1 VSEADAVDAT
11 VDFINAPGAPPAA
24 GPYSHA
30 VRAGNLVFAAGQGPF
45 DGKGEL
51 VGATFAEQANQ
62 VFDNLEAVAS
72 AAGTDF
78 SRTVRL
84 GVFLKDLANFQE
96 MNRIVRERFGPRFP
110 ARTTVQ
116 SDLPGFEI
124 EVDAIF
130 ICDPGG
136 AGR

>member
-1 VSEADAVDAT
+1 MTEAKPFDAT
-11 VDFINAPGAPPAA
+11 IGFINAAGAPPPA

-30 VRAGNLVFAAGQGPF
+30 VRAGDLIFAAGQGPF
-45 DGKGEL
+45 DPKGEL
-51 VGATFAEQANQ
+51 VGATFADQANQ
-62 VFDNLEAVAS
+62 VFDNLEAVAF

-96 MNRIVRERFGPRFP
+96 MNRIVRERFGPHFP

-124 EVDAIF
+124 EVDAVF
-130 ICDPGG
+130 MSGGGGG
-136 AGR
+136 AR

>member
-1 VSEADAVDAT
+1 MSQADQFDET
-11 VDFINAPGAPPAA
+11 LSFITAPGAPPAA
-24 GPYSHA
+24 GPYTHA
-30 VRAGNLVFAAGQGPF
+30 VRAGGLVFAAGQGPF
-45 DGKGEL
+45 GAKGEL
-51 VGATFAEQANQ
+51 IGDTFAEQANQ
-62 VFDNLEAVAS
+62 VFDNLAAVAA
-72 AAGTDF
+72 AAGTDL

-124 EVDAIF
+124 EVDAVF
-130 ICDPGG
+130 V
-136 AGR
+136 AGPDRVAR

>member
-1 VSEADAVDAT
+1 MNEARPVDETVS
-11 VDFINAPGAPPAA
+11 FITSPGAPPPA

-30 VRAGNLVFAAGQGPF
+30 VRAGGLVFAAGQGPF
-45 DGKGEL
+45 GANGEL
-51 VGATFAEQANQ
+51 VGATFEDQANQ
-62 VFDNLEAVAS
+62 VFDNLAAVAR
-72 AAGTDF
+72 AAGTDL

-96 MNRIVRERFGPRFP
+96 MNRIVRERFGPEFP

-124 EVDAIF
+124 EVDAVF
-130 ICDPGG
+130 A
-136 AGR
+136 AGDGFVR